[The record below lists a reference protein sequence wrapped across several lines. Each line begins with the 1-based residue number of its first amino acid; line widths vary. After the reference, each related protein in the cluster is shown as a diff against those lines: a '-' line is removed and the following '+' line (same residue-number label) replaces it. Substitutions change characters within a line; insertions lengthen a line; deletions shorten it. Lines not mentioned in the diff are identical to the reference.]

1 MQEDPSDN
9 LIEFT
14 RTLPGNDS
22 VEEVELA
29 ACYGTD
35 TNMLTMDLL
44 RFNEEGNG
52 AAPTPSGSQ
61 PGDPEKKKPAFWKST
76 R

>member
-1 MQEDPSDN
+1 
-9 LIEFT
+9 
-14 RTLPGNDS
+14 
-22 VEEVELA
+22 
-29 ACYGTD
+29 
-35 TNMLTMDLL
+35 MLTMDLL